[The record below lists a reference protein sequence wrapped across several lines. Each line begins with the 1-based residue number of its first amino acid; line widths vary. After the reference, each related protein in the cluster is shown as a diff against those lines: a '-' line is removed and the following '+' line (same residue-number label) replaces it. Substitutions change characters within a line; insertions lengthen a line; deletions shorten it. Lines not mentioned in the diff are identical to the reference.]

1 MPPSKPGIRE
11 GGKMRVPIKSTIS
24 FLGYVI
30 SSNGVSMDK
39 PKVSA
44 VVNWPM
50 PSTIRNLQCFQGF
63 TNFYLRFIKGF
74 NSSTHPLTSLLHR
87 WPNHLLRNPAAEQAD
102 PPQDRV
108 HLSPNPENGVGVE
121 ISPSYTLLL
130 LSPESYPQLSRIMIL
145 GTENCCQ

>member
-1 MPPSKPGIRE
+1 
-11 GGKMRVPIKSTIS
+11 MRVPIKSTIS

-74 NSSTHPLTSLLHR
+74 NSNTHPLTSLLH
-87 WPNHLLRNPAAEQAD
+87 Q
-102 PPQDRV
+102 
-108 HLSPNPENGVGVE
+108 
-121 ISPSYTLLL
+121 
-130 LSPESYPQLSRIMIL
+130 
-145 GTENCCQ
+145 